1 MTIWIDREAA
11 KRRNRVMKITRT
23 MLVAGTVWLATAV
36 MALAANPH
44 LGTWKLNES
53 KSKLAPGGPKN
64 NTVSYT
70 EAKNGMIKV
79 TVEGVDKDG
88 KSIHWTWDGKFDGKS
103 YKAKGNSEFDM
114 LALKPVNDRT
124 NNLTGTKNGKV
135 VATGTITVAKDGK
148 SRLVNTSGTDANGK
162 KVTDKAYYDK
172 E

>member
-1 MTIWIDREAA
+1 
-11 KRRNRVMKITRT
+11 MKTTRT
-23 MLVAGTVWLATAV
+23 MLVAAAVWLAMVAAV
-36 MALAANPH
+36 LAANPH

-64 NTVSYT
+64 ATVSYT
-70 EAKNGMIKV
+70 EAKDGMIKV

-114 LALKPVNDRT
+114 LALKPVNDRI
-124 NNLTGTKNGKV
+124 NNLTGTKDGKV

-148 SRLVNTSGTDANGK
+148 SRVVTTTGTDANGK
-162 KVTDKAYYDK
+162 KVTDKAYYDR

>member
-1 MTIWIDREAA
+1 
-11 KRRNRVMKITRT
+11 MKTTRT
-23 MLVAGTVWLATAV
+23 MLAAGAVWLTTAV
-36 MALAANPH
+36 VVLAANPH

-53 KSKLAPGGPKN
+53 KSNK
-64 NTVSYT
+64 TVSYT

-88 KSIHWTWDGKFDGKS
+88 KSIHWTWEGKFDGKT
-103 YKAKGNSEFDM
+103 YKAKSNSEFDM

-124 NNLTGTKNGKV
+124 NSLSGTKDGKV

-148 SRLVNTSGTDANGK
+148 SRVVSTTDTDANGK

>member
-1 MTIWIDREAA
+1 
-11 KRRNRVMKITRT
+11 MKITRT
-23 MLVAGTVWLATAV
+23 MLAAGAVWLTTAV
-36 MALAANPH
+36 VVLAANPH

-53 KSKLAPGGPKN
+53 KSKLAPGGSKN

-103 YKAKGNSEFDM
+103 YKTKGNSEFDM

-124 NNLTGTKNGKV
+124 NSLSGTKDGNV

-148 SRLVNTSGTDANGK
+148 SRVVSTTDTDANGK